1 MRFTSTCVPYFQI
14 KDKHGRH
21 PTSKH
26 NLYHRHLLRR
36 TRTESICHLRKSSNN
51 KQVDSFYQPGRG
63 SSGSHI
69 HTATKPRLH
78 QLRTSVFIS
87 NLVQHYWEGGCL
99 PRLATISLYAVIQQ
113 HYEEEKNTDRPSDR
127 PTISRLQPD
136 LFFKCFSFPRER
148 NRFHRCHHPHRRQR
162 HLWQDPS
169 LGSSRIPSLCFV
181 ICECYFPRLCLPS
194 TCLQEKVLQQFEVSN
209 AMAIIM
215 LIRMLVAI

>member
-113 HYEEEKNTDRPSDR
+113 HYEEEKNTDRPSETDR
-127 PTISRLQPD
+127 QYHGFNQISFLNVF
-136 LFFKCFSFPRER
+136 LSLERETG
-148 NRFHRCHHPHRRQR
+148 FT
-162 HLWQDPS
+162 
-169 LGSSRIPSLCFV
+169 V
-181 ICECYFPRLCLPS
+181 
-194 TCLQEKVLQQFEVSN
+194 
-209 AMAIIM
+209 AIIHIGGSVIFGKIH
-215 LIRMLVAI
+215 L